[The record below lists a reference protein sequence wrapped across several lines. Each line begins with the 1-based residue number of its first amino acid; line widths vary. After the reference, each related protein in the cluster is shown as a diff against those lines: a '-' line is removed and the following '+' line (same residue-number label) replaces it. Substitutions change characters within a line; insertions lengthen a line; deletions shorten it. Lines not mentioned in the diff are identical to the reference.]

1 MPFFYF
7 WYGDLAPFLKW
18 SRYYSG
24 ITSLRVKIVEPN
36 NHLSLIIT
44 LAVYLGDDNYDNLKP
59 CFQLLYKQL
68 SKLKCVK
75 LYGKQISV
83 LYRCVCVGGDGKQR
97 REETGNSSAKSTYPV
112 PECPEHKQ
120 QLGNMKIVCPEPV
133 WSVEDTN
140 MLATDYHNWLSGKP
154 DSNVGRRQ
162 FAKLH
167 RGN

>member
-1 MPFFYF
+1 MEHKGTVVGFTDVKQHIEFLLSQPGLEGVVNLSKNAILLFS
-7 WYGDLAPFLKW
+7 YGDLAPFLKW

-36 NHLSLIIT
+36 SHLSLIIT

-83 LYRCVCVGGDGKQR
+83 LYRCWGMGSRAER
-97 REETGNSSAKSTYPV
+97 RLAIHLQSQHSQFLNALSTSNS
-112 PECPEHKQ
+112 
-120 QLGNMKIVCPEPV
+120 
-133 WSVEDTN
+133 
-140 MLATDYHNWLSGKP
+140 LAI
-154 DSNVGRRQ
+154 
-162 FAKLH
+162 
-167 RGN
+167 